1 MEIIYKYFPPPDFFD
16 ISPITSSDDARMF
29 NPGSIT
35 NVQLDREW
43 LLGQIRVRC
52 CHPDNLS
59 AKANIKNGQV
69 CAQMLSS
76 LDNSEEILEIMNLKD
91 FSLSI
96 LSSCL
101 AYEAKE
107 KKYLYQ
113 VSRKILLNHI
123 KTLIQTL
130 PNQIGFFRPYSWE
143 MSNSDSRYCQWLEST
158 FNENEFSRN
167 LSYLMKA
174 VHTAMEIKAL
184 EETEEEEIE
193 YLSR

>member
-1 MEIIYKYFPPPDFFD
+1 MINTSKDDVLKLFTNEELASILETLKLHKLTKRFGRLSTLLNRVATDFFD

-130 PNQIGFFRPYSWE
+130 P
-143 MSNSDSRYCQWLEST
+143 
-158 FNENEFSRN
+158 
-167 LSYLMKA
+167 K
-174 VHTAMEIKAL
+174 
-184 EETEEEEIE
+184 
-193 YLSR
+193 